1 MNSKP
6 LIYIALF
13 CILGTCGYSA
23 EPKIKLSG
31 RKDIVLK
38 ADERSTVLDAADR
51 YLGQKDATF
60 IGQVNDYV
68 NPYAFKQAPAAKVV
82 VAVENV
88 TSDEPEVVAAT
99 VVYDDASVLKVIAS
113 NFSKQVRG
121 TLARGSTNY
130 IQLQGGNLLKP
141 GTKFP
146 ARIAEDS
153 DTQYNVILTEITS
166 ENYTLSLGDATLTL
180 SYDEGKKGSTGAVR
194 YEN

>member
-1 MNSKP
+1 M
-6 LIYIALF
+6 
-13 CILGTCGYSA
+13 
-23 EPKIKLSG
+23 
-31 RKDIVLK
+31 
-38 ADERSTVLDAADR
+38 
-51 YLGQKDATF
+51 
-60 IGQVNDYV
+60 